1 MLATAYVWYQKR
13 ETLRIKRNL
22 LFKEYE
28 SHPND
33 FHFASEIKTID
44 DEIADYT
51 RRIAQECRAPE
62 KLVERTVEAEPE
74 ATTETPKK

>member
-1 MLATAYVWYQKR
+1 MLATTDIWYQRR
-13 ETLRIKRNL
+13 EILKTKRNL
-22 LFKEYE
+22 LFEEYV

-51 RRIAQECRAPE
+51 RRIEQECRASS
-62 KLVERTVEAEPE
+62 
-74 ATTETPKK
+74 